1 MKRPTLLP
9 VALSEILNF
18 WNFAVRHVYMPTNL
32 SLSLSLSRINTSA
45 LMIAC

>member
-32 SLSLSLSRINTSA
+32 SLSLSRINTSA